1 MLNVL
6 RSLFVSAADMQILS
20 VFPDFH
26 IPLTSGIM
34 AEYQAI
40 DGIPPINDGY
50 NPATWVLEVTTP
62 AAELQIGKDFAHVY
76 HDSEL
81 FL

>member
-1 MLNVL
+1 
-6 RSLFVSAADMQILS
+6 
-20 VFPDFH
+20 
-26 IPLTSGIM
+26 M

-50 NPATWVLEVTTP
+50 NPATWVLEVTTL
-62 AAELQIGKDFAHVY
+62 AADLQIGKDFADVY
-76 HDSEL
+76 RDSEL